1 MEMPLAPLR
10 TLAAVVRYGSFSQ
23 AAAHLALTQPAVS
36 MQIRQLEDM
45 IGERLLER
53 AGRRVRPTVAGT
65 VVLEHAAR
73 AFGELDRAVERL
85 HALRGVVAGPVRLG
99 TGTAISMYVLPPLLR
114 ALRARHPGVD
124 LVVTTGTAADMA
136 RAVAEADLDVGVVS
150 LPVRR
155 RELSVTPF
163 ITDEFVAIAAPGHWR
178 RRAPL
183 DATALRDERF
193 ILDQRGAMSRRL
205 IDEWLGRRGVV
216 PVVQAELANTEATKE
231 LVMAGLGVSIASWFS
246 VRREV
251 GARQL
256 ACRRLRPALSY
267 PLAIV
272 RRRGAEPAPALAA
285 VLTALDGVGRALA
298 RPRRP

>member
-10 TLAAVVRYGSFSQ
+10 TLAVVARFGSFSR
-23 AAAHLALTQPAVS
+23 AATQLALTQPAVS
-36 MQIRQLEDM
+36 MQIRQLEDAV
-45 IGERLLER
+45 GVRLLER
-53 AGRRVRPTVAGT
+53 AGRRVRPTAEGT
-65 VVLEHAAR
+65 IVLEHAAR
-73 AFGELDRAVERL
+73 AFSELARAVERL

-114 ALRARHPGVD
+114 TLRARHPGVD

-136 RAVAEADLDVGVVS
+136 RAVAEGDLDVGVVS

-183 DATALRDERF
+183 DAAALQPERF

-251 GARQL
+251 AAGRL
-256 ACRRLRPALSY
+256 AVRRLRPPLSY

-272 RRRGAEPAPALAA
+272 RRRGIEPPAPLAA
-285 VLTALDGVGRALA
+285 VLAALDGVRRALA